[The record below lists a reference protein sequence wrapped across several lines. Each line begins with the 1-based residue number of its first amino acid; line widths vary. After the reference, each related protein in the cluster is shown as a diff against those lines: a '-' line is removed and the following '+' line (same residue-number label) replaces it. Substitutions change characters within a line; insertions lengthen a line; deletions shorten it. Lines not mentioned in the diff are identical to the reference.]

1 MPKES
6 LFPETISSSSFLNDS
21 FVYLIIIIIPETESD
36 SLSISL
42 HFQETYEEIPPCHL
56 QTYLLNAV
64 LSWQYKQMFISH
76 QAYAIQT
83 IHPDPELHQFY
94 TRMF

>member
-6 LFPETISSSSFLNDS
+6 LFPETILPSSFLNDS

-42 HFQETYEEIPPCHL
+42 LFKKNIKRKHHATSKHIY
-56 QTYLLNAV
+56 
-64 LSWQYKQMFISH
+64 
-76 QAYAIQT
+76 
-83 IHPDPELHQFY
+83 
-94 TRMF
+94 

>member
-6 LFPETISSSSFLNDS
+6 LFPETILSSSFLNDS

-42 HFQETYEEIPPCHL
+42 LFQEAYQEIAPC
-56 QTYLLNAV
+56 YLHI
-64 LSWQYKQMFISH
+64 Y
-76 QAYAIQT
+76 
-83 IHPDPELHQFY
+83 
-94 TRMF
+94 